1 MKIKFDVVWEVWICS
16 RKPENHQ
23 TFEGLS
29 IKFLSIMCHFGN
41 FNEYILKIEYLY
53 KILKNMQHINSNFQT
68 RSLPW
73 ESGEFACVGF
83 CEWVQN
89 GIDACISHR
98 IYQPSL
104 LSMIFSSLR
113 CCHSSKKP
121 TFCLN
126 QLRKSPA
133 SKVKSRQAS
142 CKIISLQTS
151 LQIIAKRFL
160 KLPNLL
166 LIKWKSPSLPKNLA
180 LRTFG
185 LLLGLLFN
193 NLEVLSST
201 SDQSKLFPK

>member
-41 FNEYILKIEYLY
+41 FNEYILKIEYFY

-68 RSLPW
+68 GSLPW
-73 ESGEFACVGF
+73 ESGEFACLGF

-133 SKVKSRQAS
+133 SKVKSKQAS

-160 KLPNLL
+160 KLPNKMKESITSQKLGSQDFRTSIRTSIQQPGGAIFYIWS
-166 LIKWKSPSLPKNLA
+166 IKIVSEII
-180 LRTFG
+180 F
-185 LLLGLLFN
+185 
-193 NLEVLSST
+193 
-201 SDQSKLFPK
+201 